1 MALTLPQL
9 DDRGFNDLTAELRS
23 LIPRYARTWTNH
35 NPADPGMT
43 LVELLAWLAEMVIYR
58 LNRIE
63 DRTYRTFL
71 ELLGVQPSAPRTTV
85 TFELRVPEGSL
96 AEGFVI
102 PRGTRTAARDED
114 TGEEILFETL
124 TAVPL
129 DQGRWDE
136 DRSVWVFQAPAMNT
150 IEVEDECLGFG
161 TGKPYQELAFKQ
173 QPVFLDRTDKVYA
186 GNPRITVEVGG
197 TGDDWSYSS
206 DLLDHVDSLD
216 PDPARRPILNRRFAV
231 EHLSGLVRFG
241 DGPYGAIPPE
251 GAKIFSTYRK
261 LGGTR
266 GNVKA
271 NSITQLK
278 DPIPG
283 IADAKLVT
291 VFNEYPAEG
300 GVDEETFDDLLTRG
314 LGLMTERSRA
324 VSQEDFE
331 ALAQQAAP
339 GRVARA
345 NVVFD
350 RNLEGDP
357 SVEADAH
364 VSVIVLPAASYL
376 WPEEQ
381 STEGA
386 PDADAVTLRHSCADL
401 AAAMAAS
408 KTRNLHLD
416 ILAFLDQRRLVTTV
430 VHVVGPSFTPVSI
443 TMTVQAKQGVNGTTI
458 AENVRKR
465 IGRFLDPYAGW
476 LDGKGWPFGRKVYR
490 SELYQQ
496 IEGIEGV
503 DYVET
508 LLINGDA
515 AGSAVDVGEFSLL
528 CVSDLSVTVR

>member
-1 MALTLPQL
+1 MALTLPQI
-9 DDRGFNDLTAELRS
+9 DDRRFSDLVSELRS
-23 LIPRYARTWTNH
+23 LIPRYDRTWTNH

-43 LVELLAWLAEMVIYR
+43 LVELLAWLAEMVLYR

-85 TFELRVPEGSL
+85 TFELRVPQASL

-102 PRGTRTAARDED
+102 AQGTKTAARDED
-114 TGEEILFETL
+114 TREEILFETL
-124 TAVPL
+124 AAVPL
-129 DQGRWDE
+129 SQGRWDA
-136 DRSVWVFQAPAMNT
+136 DRSVWVFKAPAVNT
-150 IEVEDECLGFG
+150 IAVKDEFLGFG
-161 TGKPYQELAFKQ
+161 THKPRQGLQLKST
-173 QPVFLDRTDKVYA
+173 PIFLDRENERYP
-186 GNPRITVEVGG
+186 GNPVVRI
-197 TGDDWSYSS
+197 DDGVSVTPWEYHR
-206 DLLDHVDSLD
+206 DLLDSGSSDT
-216 PDPARRPILNRRFAV
+216 RFTV
-231 EHLSGLVRFG
+231 EHLANVVRFG
-241 DGPYGAIPPE
+241 DDGHGAMPPE
-251 GAKIFSTYRK
+251 GAKIFCSYRK
-261 LGGTR
+261 LGGRR

-283 IADAKLVT
+283 IADISLVT

-300 GVDEETFDDLLTRG
+300 GVDAETLDDLLTRG
-314 LGLMTERSRA
+314 LRLMTERSRA

-331 ALAQQAAP
+331 ALAKQAAP
-339 GRVARA
+339 DKVARA

-364 VSVIVLPAASYL
+364 VSVIVLPAADYL

-381 STEGA
+381 AMDRG
-386 PDADAVTLRHSCADL
+386 PDPEVVSLRHTCGELS
-401 AAAMAAS
+401 AAMS
-408 KTRNLHLD
+408 GNRTKNLHLD
-416 ILAFLDQRRLVTTV
+416 ILAFLDQRRLVTTM
-430 VHVVGPSFTPVSI
+430 VHVVRPSFTPLSLI
-443 TMTVQAKQGVNGTTI
+443 MTVRAQQGVNVTTLSESI
-458 AENVRKR
+458 RKK

-476 LDGKGWPFGRKVYR
+476 LDGEGWPFGRKVYR

-503 DYVET
+503 DHVET

-528 CVSDLSVTVR
+528 CLSDLNVTVR